1 MPFGKAQTMLV
12 EQIRVFEDVV
22 ENELLHES
30 LVVPPAEEALVVL
43 CHLVS
48 VLHRPQSASGWDKIA
63 HAEHNRK
70 AGTKKRSRFFV
81 PALVGFVFDFQETE
95 CDGLFQSSSSTST
108 ILYFFCFFAPV
119 AIAD

>member
-22 ENELLHES
+22 ENVLQHEF

-48 VLHRPQSASGWDKIA
+48 VLHRPQSASGWDKIT
-63 HAEHNRK
+63 HAEHTEK
-70 AGTKKRSRFFV
+70 QEQRSHAFV
-81 PALVGFVFDFQETE
+81 PALVRFVFGSQETE
-95 CDGLFQSSSSTST
+95 CDGLVQSSSSTST

>member
-12 EQIRVFEDVV
+12 EQVRVFEDVV
-22 ENELLHES
+22 ENELQHES
-30 LVVPPAEEALVVL
+30 LVVPPAEEPLVVL

-63 HAEHNRK
+63 HAEHTEK
-70 AGTKKRSRFFV
+70 AGTKKPRFFV
-81 PALVGFVFDFQETE
+81 PALVDFVFDFQETE
-95 CDGLFQSSSSTST
+95 CGGLFQSSSSTST

>member
-12 EQIRVFEDVV
+12 KQIRVFEDVV
-22 ENELLHES
+22 ENELLHEP

-63 HAEHNRK
+63 HAEHTEK
-70 AGTKKRSRFFV
+70 QEQRSH
-81 PALVGFVFDFQETE
+81 A
-95 CDGLFQSSSSTST
+95 SSF
-108 ILYFFCFFAPV
+108 LL
-119 AIAD
+119 

>member
-22 ENELLHES
+22 ENELQHES

-70 AGTKKRSRFFV
+70 AGTKEPRFFV
-81 PALVGFVFDFQETE
+81 PALVRFVFDFHKTE
-95 CDGLFQSSSSTST
+95 RGGLFQSSSSTST